1 MNRLLRKIAID
12 IRRTGV
18 DAGEIEERILGDA
31 RLQGTQIIILI
42 TAIIIASIGL
52 NMNSTAVV
60 IGAMLISPVMGAIS
74 AIGYGGASNR
84 MDIVLSSLKKLV
96 YQVLFSLIA
105 AAIYFSITPITA
117 PTAELLARTE
127 PSMWDVAI
135 ALFGGIAGA
144 IGNTREEKGN
154 VIPGVAIATALIPP
168 LCTAGYGI
176 ATHQWAYFSGAL
188 YLFIINAVFIAIGSF
203 IVFLILDIP
212 RLEAPQ
218 SGWLRFRKWLITGI
232 ALLVVIPSVITAYHM
247 VQKEVQG
254 QAVKSFVER
263 TIEKDRVTVLNYRI
277 DGDTLLVT
285 ALGASQIDDQMQA
298 QWQGDLADDKVLN
311 TLHLQL
317 IQPGQDD
324 RSDSR
329 KQALAAGDKFEK
341 LAKTYQPDYE
351 RAQRDRMLLLEINR
365 EVKALFPSV
374 DLVQGGS
381 VARPVVQKG
390 DEQEDDSLSASFVA
404 WHADV
409 YVKAPLTEE
418 QVSSLQRWLEAK
430 LSLPVSVQ
438 IFIEN

>member
-18 DAGEIEERILGDA
+18 DADEIEERILGDA

-60 IGAMLISPVMGAIS
+60 IGAMLISPIMGAIS
-74 AIGYGGASNR
+74 AIAYGGASNR

-188 YLFIINAVFIAIGSF
+188 YLFIINAVFIAIGSLL
-203 IVFLILDIP
+203 VFLVLDIP
-212 RLEAPQ
+212 RATLPER
-218 SGWLRFRKWLITGI
+218 GWLRFRKWLLTGI
-232 ALLVVIPSVITAYHM
+232 ALLVVIPSMITAYHM
-247 VQKEVQG
+247 VQKEVQE
-254 QAVKSFVER
+254 QALQAFVER
-263 TIEKDRVTVLNYRI
+263 TIEKDKVTVLNYRI
-277 DGDTLLVT
+277 EGDNLLVT
-285 ALGASQIDDQMQA
+285 ALGASQIDEKMENQWKQALEEDQ
-298 QWQGDLADDKVLN
+298 VLHAF
-311 TLHLQL
+311 HLQL
-317 IQPGQDD
+317 IQPGQEEDKE
-324 RSDSR
+324 SL
-329 KQALAAGDKFEK
+329 KQKVDLGNKFEK

-351 RAQRDRMLLLEINR
+351 RAQRDRMILLEINR
-365 EVKALFPSV
+365 EVKALFPNV
-374 DLVQGGS
+374 TVVQGGS
-381 VARPVVQKG
+381 VASPVAIQNKNKSTQG
-390 DEQEDDSLSASFVA
+390 NIEASFVA

-409 YVKAPLTEE
+409 HVKEPMTEA
-418 QVSSLQRWLEAK
+418 QLHSLQGWLEAK
-430 LSLPVSVQ
+430 LSLPVTVQ
-438 IFIEN
+438 VIVD

>member
-60 IGAMLISPVMGAIS
+60 IGAMLISPIMGAIS
-74 AIGYGGASNR
+74 AIAYGGASNR

-96 YQVLFSLIA
+96 YQVIFSLIA

-176 ATHQWAYFSGAL
+176 ATHQWTYFSGAL
-188 YLFIINAVFIAIGSF
+188 YLFIINAVFIAIASF

-212 RLEAPQ
+212 RLQSPQ
-218 SGWLRFRKWLITGI
+218 SGWLRFRKWLTAGI
-232 ALLVVIPSVITAYHM
+232 AILVIIPSAITAYHM
-247 VQKEVQG
+247 VQKEVQE

-263 TIEKDRVTVLNYRI
+263 TIEKDKVTVLDYHVE
-277 DGDTLLVT
+277 GDTLVVT
-285 ALGASQIDDQMQA
+285 ALGAISIDDQMQDA
-298 QWQGDLADDKVLN
+298 WKDALAEDQVLQKF
-311 TLHLQL
+311 HLQV
-317 IQPGQDD
+317 IRPGQEEKANE
-324 RSDSR
+324 S
-329 KQALAAGDKFEK
+329 KPALVASDKFEK

-351 RAQRDRMLLLEINR
+351 RAQRDRMMVEEINR
-365 EVKALFPSV
+365 EVKALFPAV

-381 VARPVVQKG
+381 VARPEAKNMNG
-390 DEQEDDSLSASFVA
+390 HEGDSLNASFVA

-409 YVKAPLTEE
+409 YVKAPMTEE